1 MLDLQFST
9 PIFFNSVI
17 VFMEILLLIGVVIL
31 FFYLHHEFKIPKF
44 GCMTLVTGGV
54 KTGKSTLSVYM
65 AIKRYK
71 RNKRQIRFLNIL
83 RKIIFKPALEE
94 PLLYSNIPLGVPYVK
109 LTKKLIERKARFRYG
124 SVIYINEASLFA
136 DSQMIKDMD
145 LNERL
150 LMFNKL
156 IGHELLGGYIIYD
169 TQAIVDVH
177 YSIKR
182 CLSNYFYIHHL
193 TKWIPG
199 FLIAHVR
206 ECVYSED
213 GSVTNVHD
221 KDVEEDL
228 KRVLIPKCVWKK
240 FDAYCYS
247 FATDSLPVYDKV
259 QKPTKDMKVKQLVSF
274 NDERRGYYIA
284 KTND

>member
-1 MLDLQFST
+1 
-9 PIFFNSVI
+9 
-17 VFMEILLLIGVVIL
+17 MEILLLIGVVIL

-206 ECVYSED
+206 
-213 GSVTNVHD
+213 
-221 KDVEEDL
+221 
-228 KRVLIPKCVWKK
+228 
-240 FDAYCYS
+240 
-247 FATDSLPVYDKV
+247 
-259 QKPTKDMKVKQLVSF
+259 
-274 NDERRGYYIA
+274 
-284 KTND
+284 

>member
-1 MLDLQFST
+1 
-9 PIFFNSVI
+9 
-17 VFMEILLLIGVVIL
+17 MEILLLIIAIIAIL
-31 FFYLHHEFKIPKF
+31 ILRHHFKVPKF
-44 GCMTLVTGGV
+44 GCMALVTGGV

-65 AIKRYK
+65 AIKRFK
-71 RNKRQIRFLNIL
+71 ASLRAVKFRNFF
-83 RKIIFKPALEE
+83 RKIFAR
-94 PLLYSNIPLGVPYVK
+94 PLFELPKLYSNIPLNVPYVPINQ
-109 LTKKLIERKARFRYG
+109 KLIKREYRFAYG

-169 TQAIVDVH
+169 TQSIVDLH
-177 YSIKR
+177 YSVKR

-193 TKWIPG
+193 VKWIPG
-199 FLIAHVR
+199 FMIAFVR

-213 GSVTNVHD
+213 GSVINSYGS
-221 KDVEEDL
+221 DVEDEL
-228 KRVLIPKCVWKK
+228 KKVLIPKRIWKK

-247 FATDSLPVYDKV
+247 YATDSLPVYDKV
-259 QKPTKDMKVKQLVSF
+259 CKPSKKDLKVKRLVSF
-274 NDERRGYYIA
+274 NDTRRGYYHA
-284 KTND
+284 KKND